1 MNPELMYIKPDRKC
15 ISDNN
20 VFDDC
25 FQLDQTLQKTIDS
38 TVSNTLPTSDKLYS
52 NFIQAA
58 YIDNVLSSEECQK
71 LRNVIDNNSD
81 LSFWSTAG
89 RENEEARAFRNA
101 DTIEVHSSM
110 IANIIWNRVKDSFP
124 FVDINIGND
133 EMDGNGIVDPR
144 WERELPGTWK
154 AVNLNSDFLF
164 AKYPSGG
171 SFAPHTDGRTIHDF
185 NYRSFYS
192 VIIFLN
198 SIDDGLGGGTK
209 FYEKEAVN
217 KLIRS
222 ELGNQWTAD
231 QSFLTAEVLPREG
244 RMLIFDQDLVHEGVP
259 PIECNQKY
267 IIRSDIMFQ
276 RTPAVCDSQIDKEAY
291 NIFRLAEDLAEQG
304 KIEESLPLFR
314 KAFKLSKNLAV
325 MMGQA

>member
-1 MNPELMYIKPDRKC
+1 MIPELNVVKPDRKC
-15 ISDNN
+15 KSDNI
-20 VFDDC
+20 VFEDC
-25 FQLDQTLQKTIDS
+25 FVKDDISIEKR
-38 TVSNTLPTSDKLYS
+38 VYHALPTSDKVYT

-58 YIDNVLSSEECQK
+58 YIDNVLSSDECKK
-71 LRNVIDNNSD
+71 LCAAIDKNND

-89 RENEEARAFRNA
+89 RDNAEARAFRDA
-101 DTIEVHSSM
+101 DTIEVQSNL
-110 IANIIWNRVKDSFP
+110 IANVIWSRVKDIFP
-124 FVDINIGND
+124 FVDIRIDND
-133 EMDGNGIVDPR
+133 EIDTNGEVDPR

-164 AKYPSGG
+164 AKYPCGG

-198 SIDDGLGGGTK
+198 SIDDGFGGGTK

-217 KLIRS
+217 RLIRS
-222 ELGNQWTAD
+222 ESGNQWTAD
-231 QSFLTAEVLPREG
+231 QTLLTAEILPREG
-244 RMLIFDQDLVHEGVP
+244 RILIFDQDLVHEGVSP
-259 PIECNQKY
+259 LECNQKY
-267 IIRSDIMFQ
+267 IIRSDIMYQ
-276 RTPAVCDSQIDKEAY
+276 RSPAVCDSEIDKEAY

-314 KAFKLSKNLAV
+314 KAFKLSKNLAI
-325 MMGQA
+325 MMGQG